1 MNFFS
6 TDMRRRNLFL
16 SVLLLALIS
25 GCTKLERTNLG
36 GDLIP
41 GSDRLITD
49 TMELPVE
56 TTSFIETDTSSI
68 GKGDQHILGYINDPM
83 FGTTTAAIYFQMLP
97 LSYPFSYPVA
107 KDSLF
112 LDSCVLSLAF
122 AGNYGDTNAIS
133 RVNVYKI
140 TDPTFKAGK
149 LYRFTE
155 APAFLT
161 SDFLGTEQYTAIKLR
176 DGYKAAYKTDTIYN
190 QLRIKLDNAFGRLL
204 LDQDNVSSAFRNDS
218 IFKAFLNGFAL
229 IPDST
234 TSGNSIKYF
243 SMTGAETRL
252 NLYYRYKKRD
262 GTGNDTTVTRFNFVA
277 DTVRSANANK
287 IYRNYTGSTAEPTI
301 TSGLPSSLAYIQAG
315 PGTAV
320 KIKVPTLDT
329 IRNKPY
335 LIHRAEIVARQIYQ
349 GPLAIENILL
359 QPALHLFTYTAD
371 GKIASIPYDSANYYA
386 NSLTFDP
393 LKNVT
398 LYTISNN
405 YTGGIPSYFS
415 DASNNLVAE
424 YRMNITSYVQNLVNG
439 KASLRDFKLSAPY
452 FAEFSNAISS
462 STTINPLAFGRVKLG
477 GGSHPQYKMFVRIY
491 YSKQ

>member
-6 TDMRRRNLFL
+6 KDMRRRNLFL
-16 SVLLLALIS
+16 SVLLLAFIS

-56 TTSFIETDTSSI
+56 TTSFIETDTTSI
-68 GKGDQHILGYINDPM
+68 GKSDQLVLGYINDPM
-83 FGTTTAAIYFQMLP
+83 FGTTTAAMYFQLLP
-97 LSYPFSYPVA
+97 ISYPFSYPVS
-107 KDSLF
+107 KDSMF

-122 AGNYGDTNAIS
+122 TGNHGDTNALS

-140 TDPTFKAGK
+140 TDLTFKANK
-149 LYRFTE
+149 LYKFNQSPSFST
-155 APAFLT
+155 A
-161 SDFLGTEQYTAIKLR
+161 DFLGTEQFTAVKLR
-176 DGYKAAYKTDTIYN
+176 NGYKAAYKTDTIYN
-190 QLRIKLDNAFGRLL
+190 QLRIKLNDAFGRLL
-204 LDQDNVSSAFRNDS
+204 LDQDNVIGALQNDS
-218 IFKAFLNGFAL
+218 IFKVFLNGFAL

-234 TSGNSIKYF
+234 TSGNSLNYF

-277 DTVRSANANK
+277 DTIRSANANK
-287 IYRNYTGSTAEPTI
+287 IHRNYTGSTAEPTI
-301 TSGLPSSLAYIQAG
+301 TSGLPSSLAYIQTG

-320 KIKVPTLDT
+320 KIKISALDT

-349 GPLAIENILL
+349 GPLAIENTLL
-359 QPALHLFTYTAD
+359 QPTLHLYAYSSD
-371 GKIASIPYDSANYYA
+371 GKNVTIPYDSANYYG
-386 NSLTFDP
+386 LTYATGP
-393 LKNVT
+393 LT
-398 LYTISNN
+398 HTIETS
-405 YTGGIPSYFS
+405 YTGGIPSYFRDIS
-415 DASNNLVAE
+415 SNLVAE
-424 YRMNITSYVQNLVNG
+424 YRMNITSYVQNLVTG
-439 KASLRDFKLSAPY
+439 KATVKDFKLTAPY
-452 FAEFSNAISS
+452 LTTFSDGVPASS
-462 STTINPLAFGRVKLG
+462 NINPVAFGRVKLG
-477 GGSHPQYKMFVRIY
+477 GGSHPQYRMFVRIY